1 MQTRRRVGGIAALT
15 TLVTLAALV
24 MLAGCSGQNQE
35 YHPVTKGV
43 TVKAPP
49 PHEHE
54 HGPHSGH
61 LVELGEEEHHAEVVF
76 DAKSA
81 KLTIYIL
88 DSTAKKAEP
97 IDAKDVALKLTI
109 DGKSAGFKLPAVPD
123 AGDPQGKSSRFEL
136 GGDPDIK
143 AHIKDEE
150 DLKGAVSVTIANKS
164 FTGDIKHEH

>member
-1 MQTRRRVGGIAALT
+1 MRSTLLVGGIAALT
-15 TLVTLAALV
+15 LVT
-24 MLAGCSGQNQE
+24 LAGCSGQNAE

-43 TVKAPP
+43 AVKAAP
-49 PHEHE
+49 PHDHE

-109 DGKSAGFKLPAVPD
+109 DGKSAGFKLPPVPD

-136 GGDPDIK
+136 AGDPDIK

-150 DLKGAVSVTIANKS
+150 DLKGTVSVTIANKS

>member
-1 MQTRRRVGGIAALT
+1 M
-15 TLVTLAALV
+15 LA
-24 MLAGCSGQNQE
+24 LAGCSGQNAE

-109 DGKSAGFKLPAVPD
+109 DGKSEGFKLSPVPD
-123 AGDPQGKSSRFEL
+123 TGDPKGKSSRFEL
-136 GGDPDIK
+136 AGDPDIK

-150 DLKGAVSVTIANKS
+150 DLKGTVNVTIGNKNFS
-164 FTGDIKHEH
+164 GDIKHEH